1 LPGYSDLT
9 FLKKLGR
16 FVTKYLGGRQAR
28 FAEGKLWENK
38 VISMKNLCT
47 LVVFLVIAISV
58 LGYYRDWFQFSSDS
72 TDKEAT
78 FHLTVDKERLKED
91 EEKAKQ
97 QLQEAGNVL
106 KEKAKEVTGNE

>member
-1 LPGYSDLT
+1 LT

-58 LGYYRDWFQFSSDS
+58 LGYYRDS